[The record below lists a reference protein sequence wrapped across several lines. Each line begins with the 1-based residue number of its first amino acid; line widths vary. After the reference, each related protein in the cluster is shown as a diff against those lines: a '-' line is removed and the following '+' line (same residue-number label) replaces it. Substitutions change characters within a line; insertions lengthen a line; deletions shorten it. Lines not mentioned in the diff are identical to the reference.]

1 MAPRVGAH
9 ARTGLPGWAI
19 ALIVGGVVCT
29 LAAFA
34 AVAIATA
41 AVLGIVIGKI
51 EAMPDR
57 VGIPGGTS
65 QDGAPPGSG
74 EPSPD
79 SRDAAAAEAAADA
92 DAEHIIKTVDD
103 YLAASRDGSI
113 FELVPGGEHVDPDY
127 VRAYLYAIS
136 DLRSAVRFTPPS
148 ADTAAQLR
156 EYATKLDQFEERFLA
171 GADLDIEVEIVRKD
185 GSVFS
190 SDGKYRT
197 RDE

>member
-1 MAPRVGAH
+1 
-9 ARTGLPGWAI
+9 
-19 ALIVGGVVCT
+19 
-29 LAAFA
+29 
-34 AVAIATA
+34 
-41 AVLGIVIGKI
+41 
-51 EAMPDR
+51 MPDR
-57 VGIPGGTS
+57 VNIPGGTS
-65 QDGAPPGSG
+65 QDGTPPGSG
-74 EPSPD
+74 TPSPE
-79 SRDAAAAEAAADA
+79 SRDAAAAEA
-92 DAEHIIKTVDD
+92 DAEHIIETVDD

-156 EYATKLDQFEERFLA
+156 EYATKLDQFEGRFLA
-171 GADLDIEVEIVRKD
+171 GADLDIEVEIVRED

>member
-1 MAPRVGAH
+1 MAPRAGAP

-29 LAAFA
+29 LAVFA
-34 AVAIATA
+34 AAAIATA
-41 AVLGIVIGKI
+41 AVFGLVIEKI
-51 EAMPDR
+51 EAMPGR
-57 VGIPGGTS
+57 VTVPGETS
-65 QDGAPPGSG
+65 QEVPPPGSSTADPAPQ
-74 EPSPD
+74 ED
-79 SRDAAAAEAAADA
+79 EAAAAIK
-92 DAEHIIKTVDD
+92 DAEHIIETVDD

-113 FELVPGGEHVDPDY
+113 FELVPDGENVDPDY
-127 VRAYLYAIS
+127 VRTYLYAIS

-171 GADLDIEVEIVRKD
+171 GEDLDIEVEIVRED